1 MDSPSRE
8 LKTRSGGDPAIRD
21 PKFLKLQEILRGLGR
36 VLVAYSGGVDSAFLL
51 KVAHDMLGDDAQGVL
66 AHSESLDRNE
76 YVAARGVAESMGIS
90 VRVIETDEY
99 SNENYRRNA
108 PDRCYHCKAEL
119 FDRLGEIAAAE
130 GFPWVVD
137 GSNFDD
143 RGDYRPG
150 MKAREERGVRSPLL
164 EAELTKSEIRSYSR
178 QLGLPTWDK
187 PAAPCLSS
195 RIPYGSEVTREKL
208 RQVEAAEAGLRAL
221 GFRVLRVRHRGDVAT
236 IEIPLEEFST
246 LLKDG
251 VREAA
256 IQAVTE
262 AGFRCVALD
271 LKGFRSGSLNE
282 ALEQGEGR
290 AVPTLLPPSE
300 IRRLS

>member
-8 LKTRSGGDPAIRD
+8 LNARSVDDPVIRD
-21 PKFLKLQEILRGLGR
+21 PKFLRLQEILRGLGR

-76 YVAARGVAESMGIS
+76 YVAARGVAESMGIA

-236 IEIPLEEFST
+236 IEIPREEFST

-282 ALEQGEGR
+282 VLEQGEGR
-290 AVPTLLPPSE
+290 PVPTLLPPSE

>member
-8 LKTRSGGDPAIRD
+8 LNARSGADPAIRD

-51 KVAHDMLGDDAQGVL
+51 KVAHDLLGDDAQGVL

-76 YVAARGVAESMGIS
+76 YVAARGVAESMGIA

-119 FDRLGEIAAAE
+119 FDRLKEIAAAE
-130 GFPWVVD
+130 DFPWVVD

-150 MKAREERGVRSPLL
+150 TKAREERGVRSPLL
-164 EAELTKSEIRSYSR
+164 EAELTKDEIRSYSR
-178 QLGLPTWDK
+178 QLRLPTWDK

-236 IEIPLEEFST
+236 IEIPREEFST

-262 AGFRCVALD
+262 AGFQCVALD

-282 ALEQGEGR
+282 VLAQGEGR
-290 AVPTLLPPSE
+290 SVPTLLPPSE
-300 IRRLS
+300 IRRLP